1 MRGSCFDKAENSE
14 RVYKPLHA
22 TEKLIRNRP
31 WVDGSIIYLN
41 IWSLSRFGTFFTS
54 NRPLPKNIRNI
65 QSNDKNAPLLIYNF
79 RYNDSTAENVKDF
92 DIWFNSKILV

>member
-1 MRGSCFDKAENSE
+1 MIIISLWNIL
-14 RVYKPLHA
+14 YKQPSP
-22 TEKLIRNRP
+22 T
-31 WVDGSIIYLN
+31 
-41 IWSLSRFGTFFTS
+41 
-54 NRPLPKNIRNI
+54 KNIRNI